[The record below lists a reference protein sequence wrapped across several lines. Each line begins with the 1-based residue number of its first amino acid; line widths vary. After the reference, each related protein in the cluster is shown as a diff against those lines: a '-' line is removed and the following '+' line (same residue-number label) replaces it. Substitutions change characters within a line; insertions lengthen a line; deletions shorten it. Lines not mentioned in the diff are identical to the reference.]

1 MNFIHKICHDRSISC
16 VLLVLSSI
24 LLLIVGAGIY
34 FYYRIPIFVFQELN
48 IPQEY
53 RFHLNTH
60 NPLVY
65 FTIFCLP
72 DALWY
77 ISLLL
82 IETIFLPLMSIF
94 SKLSFIIALSLPFIL
109 EILQYFSIISGTFD
123 VCDIR
128 TYCLTFIIY
137 LLCIKRKLSLL
148 H

>member
-1 MNFIHKICHDRSISC
+1 MNFTQKICYDRSISC
-16 VLLVLSSI
+16 VIIILISL

-48 IPQEY
+48 IPQKY

-82 IETIFLPLMSIF
+82 IETIFLPLISSIR
-94 SKLSFIIALSLPFIL
+94 KISFILALCLPFIL
-109 EILQYFSIISGTFD
+109 EFLQHFGIISGTFD
-123 VCDIR
+123 ICDVI
-128 TYCLTFIIY
+128 TYCTILVIY
-137 LLCIKRKLSLL
+137 LLCIKKNLSLS